1 MALEPT
7 GYLDFSWSPTPD
19 VDGYKVKLYKNN
31 SYYQTNSVYSSDI
44 RVSGLLENE
53 SIRGLAYPFKGD
65 STFSTFT
72 NLETQVVPVSRLEDT
87 FSFVGVSING
97 SQVNLS
103 QEDGFVSGQYYYSEP
118 LNEINL
124 FLTNPRHGETV
135 IDFYEDP
142 LLKSINYDI
151 YTADDNVY
159 LIESNQIN
167 SLSYNNI
174 NTGDYGRNYVARIS
188 VNDFFNSGVT
198 GNISFLNNPI
208 SINST
213 STSYVES
220 DNQAVLSVFHSYST
234 ECYSLDYIVYE
245 NNDCTGEYF
254 LSGSTESVDSYSV
267 TLPSDFSGA
276 IKSIPNDWYGS
287 GYHYITQNVNFAL
300 LNDFSLPNNIKNAF
314 IGEGLSYS
322 SFNVLSS
329 YEQKHSYGSYFT
341 LSITSDPIPSS
352 LSLSSSESSLS
363 TMSSLSAPDNTSVY
377 FEGQFDDLTSGY
389 LFDFFPFIDPLG
401 PGSQDFYCH
410 INLYQSGSHTL
421 EDTQTISGSLAS
433 PHFNL
438 SGINFDYVNG
448 LTDLFFDMDPK
459 PDYSGI
465 ELMISGKSDLDYY
478 IYSGFNYET
487 QDLHP
492 YLKLKIVNSL
502 DSNTVYD
509 AIDITGSGY
518 LPSVTVFNSDIPSAD
533 SMNIITISNDNE
545 DVAINQVRSYGK
557 FSFVETSTGVDSL
570 GQDYIDILE
579 FNDFLN
585 FEEDLKY
592 VGFNH
597 STAPPGLTR
606 NIDYTIPNST
616 ASYESGLHY
625 IHRFIPENGYGT
637 GYVSEVLPV
646 EYILNSFSQYSDD
659 NQQATE
665 QVVTSIQNN
674 FATQDYVHTYVN
686 TKTTAT
692 SNQSNDGSS
701 VVNLD
706 ISNYKNFIIDNQ
718 NHSNLSINFQN
729 VSDLSFDTSLY
740 IFNSIDVN
748 LTITIN
754 GLNPID
760 SKTIG
765 SFATSSTTSSLS
777 SSESSLSSTSSLS
790 SSESSLSSTSSLS
803 SSESSLS
810 STSSLSSSES
820 SLSSTSSLSSSESSL
835 SSTSSLSSSESS
847 LSSTSS
853 LSSSES
859 SLSSTS
865 SLSSSESS
873 LSSTSSLSSS
883 ETIDYNLL
891 NINMVFYLNNW
902 YIINRIT

>member
-7 GYLDFSWSPTPD
+7 GYLDFNWSPTPD

-31 SYYQTNSVYSSDI
+31 SYYQTNLVYSSDI

-72 NLETQVVPVSRLEDT
+72 NLETQVVPISRLEDT
-87 FSFVGVSING
+87 FSFSGAFING
-97 SQVNLS
+97 SQVDLS

-159 LIESNQIN
+159 LIDSNQIN

-352 LSLSSSESSLS
+352 LS
-363 TMSSLSAPDNTSVY
+363 APDNTSVY

-509 AIDITGSGY
+509 AIDITGSG
-518 LPSVTVFNSDIPSAD
+518 
-533 SMNIITISNDNE
+533 
-545 DVAINQVRSYGK
+545 
-557 FSFVETSTGVDSL
+557 
-570 GQDYIDILE
+570 
-579 FNDFLN
+579 
-585 FEEDLKY
+585 
-592 VGFNH
+592 
-597 STAPPGLTR
+597 
-606 NIDYTIPNST
+606 
-616 ASYESGLHY
+616 
-625 IHRFIPENGYGT
+625 
-637 GYVSEVLPV
+637 VLAFCNC
-646 EYILNSFSQYSDD
+646 LQLR
-659 NQQATE
+659 
-665 QVVTSIQNN
+665 
-674 FATQDYVHTYVN
+674 HT
-686 TKTTAT
+686 
-692 SNQSNDGSS
+692 
-701 VVNLD
+701 
-706 ISNYKNFIIDNQ
+706 FC
-718 NHSNLSINFQN
+718 
-729 VSDLSFDTSLY
+729 
-740 IFNSIDVN
+740 
-748 LTITIN
+748 
-754 GLNPID
+754 
-760 SKTIG
+760 
-765 SFATSSTTSSLS
+765 
-777 SSESSLSSTSSLS
+777 
-790 SSESSLSSTSSLS
+790 
-803 SSESSLS
+803 
-810 STSSLSSSES
+810 
-820 SLSSTSSLSSSESSL
+820 
-835 SSTSSLSSSESS
+835 
-847 LSSTSS
+847 
-853 LSSSES
+853 
-859 SLSSTS
+859 
-865 SLSSSESS
+865 
-873 LSSTSSLSSS
+873 
-883 ETIDYNLL
+883 
-891 NINMVFYLNNW
+891 
-902 YIINRIT
+902 R

>member
-7 GYLDFSWSPTPD
+7 GYLDFNWSSTPD

-31 SYYQTNSVYSSDI
+31 SYYQTNLVYSSDI

-135 IDFYEDP
+135 IDFHEDP

-352 LSLSSSESSLS
+352 LSLSSSESSLSSTSSLSSSESSLSSTSSLSSSESSLS

-646 EYILNSFSQYSDD
+646 EYILNSFSQYSDG
-659 NQQATE
+659 NQQATD

-790 SSESSLSSTSSLS
+790 SSE
-803 SSESSLS
+803 
-810 STSSLSSSES
+810 
-820 SLSSTSSLSSSESSL
+820 
-835 SSTSSLSSSESS
+835 
-847 LSSTSS
+847 
-853 LSSSES
+853 
-859 SLSSTS
+859 
-865 SLSSSESS
+865 
-873 LSSTSSLSSS
+873 
-883 ETIDYNLL
+883 TIDYNLL
-891 NINMVFYLNNW
+891 NINMVSYLNNW